1 MIDHLN
7 IESTVVH
14 KDSMEGKKQ
23 IQLEA
28 GEGKGML
35 FSSIHQ
41 SKVRQKLNV

>member
-28 GEGKGML
+28 GEGKGISCNDSWEKKSYM
-35 FSSIHQ
+35 F
-41 SKVRQKLNV
+41 